1 MSTSYSF
8 VLVRVVPVT
17 ATRSLEKNF
26 ATTIRRLLLLPVLLV
41 AAIAPPLMSPLAYAE
56 ATVAMGAGPLSTNA
70 RLNFRVVMPRF
81 LRFRVGA
88 AGGVINLIAFAP
100 TSDQVGTTA
109 ALSGTGGDLG
119 GSAVTVGVWS
129 NAGQITITPTNNSAG
144 TGLRA
149 VALADGAISYSEI
162 VTTTSSAFIPAPT
175 LSNAGGAATLVTP
188 TTLPVTLR
196 TGSWT
201 YNYANTTVPAA
212 SIFGTSARGGRVT
225 YTASSP

>member
-1 MSTSYSF
+1 M
-8 VLVRVVPVT
+8 LGVT
-17 ATRSLEKNF
+17 IHPTQAL
-26 ATTIRRLLLLPVLLV
+26 
-41 AAIAPPLMSPLAYAE
+41 AE
-56 ATVAMGAGPLSTNA
+56 ATIATGAGALSTNA

-100 TSDQVGTTA
+100 TAEQVGTSA
-109 ALSGTGGDLG
+109 SLAGAGGDLG
-119 GSAVTVGVWS
+119 GSTVTVGVWS
-129 NAGQITITPTNNSAG
+129 NAGQITITPTNNSGG

-149 VALADGAISYSEI
+149 VAPADGAISYAEI
-162 VTTTSSAFIPAPT
+162 STSTSSAFIPSPV
-175 LSNAGGAATLVTP
+175 LSNAGGSAALVTP

-201 YNYANTTVPAA
+201 YNYANTTIPAA
-212 SIFGTSARGGRVT
+212 SVFGTSARGGRVT